1 MPIHSVK
8 GGAETEEI
16 EEMSL
21 NVAKETKILDFKLNT
36 QIPAPIGFPGREPI
50 PTTIPRIHEQ

>member
-8 GGAETEEI
+8 GGAEIEEIVEI

-21 NVAKETKILDFKLNT
+21 NVAKETKILN
-36 QIPAPIGFPGREPI
+36 I
-50 PTTIPRIHEQ
+50 